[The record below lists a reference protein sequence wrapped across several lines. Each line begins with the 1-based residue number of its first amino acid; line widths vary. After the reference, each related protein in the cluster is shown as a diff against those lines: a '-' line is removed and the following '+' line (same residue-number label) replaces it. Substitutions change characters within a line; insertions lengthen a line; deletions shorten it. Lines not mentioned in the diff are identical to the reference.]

1 MCGISAILAGS
12 DGSSLKYIQAM
23 NDTIVHRGPDDEGY
37 SIFLSLEDQP
47 LIFGGR
53 STPHDAYLSGTSYA
67 PIKPINNQD
76 NNFHGLAA
84 LGHRRLSIVDLSA
97 AGHQP
102 MCTADRMVWIT
113 YNGEIYNYIEI
124 RNELIALGINFKT
137 HSDTEVIL
145 EAYRHWGINCLERFN
160 GMFAFVLVD
169 RTAKKMYAVRDR
181 FGVKPLYYWI
191 SPKGFLAIASEIK
204 QFTVLPGWQSKM
216 NGQQVYAFLNWATT
230 DHTSETMFKDV
241 QQVRGGEYL
250 ESSLVGDLS
259 ISLHRWYSLKPTPFS
274 GSFEEASSKFL
285 DLMEDSISLRLRA
298 DVDVGSC
305 LSGGLDSSTIVC
317 LANRN
322 LNAQNYL
329 GKQKT
334 FSACSHVKRFDERNF
349 IDAVVEHTNV
359 DSHYTYPCMD
369 KLFDQ
374 LPQIT
379 WHQDEPFGSTS
390 IYAQWEVFQLA
401 RTNGVKVM
409 LDGQG
414 ADEQLAGYH
423 GFFGHYF
430 YDLLRS
436 GNVFRFIHEARKASS
451 LHGIN
456 PIPQVIKTLIPFSF
470 LRDAVRKAWR
480 KPHAQISWL
489 DTDRLKAVKGD
500 VFSANLRSIQDVS
513 MLQLHQSSLPM
524 LLRYEDRDSM
534 AHSVESRTPFLDY
547 RLVEFTTGLPS
558 HYKIQDGM
566 TKSVLREAMK
576 GILPEPIRNRV
587 DKIGFATAEEV
598 WMKQQNPDRFRT
610 AIDKTIALSDG
621 AIKPIVRN
629 EVEKILQGKAPF
641 NFLIWRLISFG
652 EWIDRFSVKI

>member
-1 MCGISAILAGS
+1 
-12 DGSSLKYIQAM
+12 M
-23 NDTIVHRGPDDEGY
+23 NDTIIHRGPDDEGY
-37 SIFLSLEDQP
+37 AVFSTIEDFP
-47 LIFGGR
+47 LILGGH
-53 STPHDAYLSGTSYA
+53 STPQDAYLSSTPYA
-67 PIKPINNQD
+67 PKTTMNTEEG
-76 NNFHGLAA
+76 HLKGLAA

-102 MCTADRMVWIT
+102 MCTADHMVWIT

-124 RNELIALGINFKT
+124 RNELIALGSLFKT

-160 GMFAFVLVD
+160 GMFAFVLLD
-169 RTAKKMYAVRDR
+169 RSAKKIYAVRDR

-191 SPKGFLAIASEIK
+191 SPEGFLAFASEIK
-204 QFTVLPGWQSKM
+204 QFTVLPGWQAKM

-230 DHTSETMFKDV
+230 DHTEETMFAGV
-241 QQVRGGEYL
+241 NQVRGGEYL
-250 ESSLVGDLS
+250 ECSLAGDFKN
-259 ISLHRWYSLKPTPFS
+259 SLCIHRWYTLKPTLFS
-274 GSFEEASSKFL
+274 GSFEEAASKFL
-285 DLMEDSISLRLRA
+285 DIMEDSVSLRLRA

-322 LNAQNYL
+322 LKSQNYL

-334 FSACSHVKRFDERNF
+334 FSACSHIKRFDERSF
-349 IDAVVEHTNV
+349 IDTVVEHTSV

-401 RTNGVKVM
+401 NKNGVKVM

-436 GNVFRFIHEARKASS
+436 GNLFKFIHEARKASS

-480 KPHAQISWL
+480 KPHAQINWL
-489 DTDRLKAVKGD
+489 DTERLSAIKGD
-500 VFSANLRSIQDVS
+500 VFSTNMRSMQDVS
-513 MLQLHQSSLPM
+513 MQQLHQSSLPM

-558 HYKIQDGM
+558 HFKIQDGM
-566 TKSVLREAMK
+566 TKSVLRESMK
-576 GILPEPIRNRV
+576 GILPEQIRNRV

-598 WMKQQNPDRFRT
+598 WMKQQNPDRFRA
-610 AIDKTIALSDG
+610 AIDKTIALSHG
-621 AIKPIVRN
+621 TVR
-629 EVEKILQGKAPF
+629 ESARSDVEKILQGKAPF
-641 NFLIWRLISFG
+641 SFLIWRLISFG
-652 EWIDRFSVKI
+652 EWIDKFSVKI